1 MQSDEKRRRYFIL
14 TSGRSGSTL
23 LSAILADAGAEFA
36 MPAPQ
41 AWNAGTGAM
50 EGVDLHRASAWLR
63 SAYQISPERPPAG
76 IPRWRW
82 VVYRSFGK
90 AQVRRLLENTRY
102 IKGSDVDLMVNPAF
116 RMGFLPSVIISYRRF
131 EECAISITTMRGHT
145 TMEGLAATY
154 NRVYRNAL
162 LWLFTFGGCVV
173 GYDQLTDP
181 NDTSWVSPLAAVT
194 NLAPNQLLE
203 SRNRRLSTASRAV
216 ELAALDPSATQ
227 TFETMDALCGRVI
240 PASAAVLRA
249 QSERSRQAAPASD
262 GPRVLADL
270 APLTSGGDPELKPA
284 IARSAWA
291 RQWLRRLRA
300 ETTAYWSALVDR
312 RVPWYARISGPACIF
327 AYTVIPIDPIPDRLP
342 IIGHLDD
349 VIMVVLALALCLRLI
364 PASIKDQHRL
374 AAATRLTCR

>member
-82 VVYRSFGK
+82 GVYRSLGK
-90 AQVRRLLENTRY
+90 AQVRRLLESARY

-131 EECAISITTMRGHT
+131 EECAISSTTRRGHT
-145 TMEGLAATY
+145 TMEGLAAAY

-162 LWLFTFGGCVV
+162 LWLFSFGGCVV

-181 NDTSWVSPLAAVT
+181 NDTSWVGPLAAVT
-194 NLAPNQLLE
+194 NLPPDRLLE
-203 SRNRRLSTASRAV
+203 SRNRRLGTASRAV
-216 ELAALDPSATQ
+216 ELADLDPSTTR
-227 TFETMDALCGRVI
+227 TFQMIDALCGRVI
-240 PASAAVLRA
+240 PTSAAVLRA
-249 QSERSRQAAPASD
+249 QSERLRQAAPASD
-262 GPRVLADL
+262 APRIRAEL
-270 APLTSGGDPELKPA
+270 APLASGRHPELKPA
-284 IARSAWA
+284 IARSTWA
-291 RQWLRRLRA
+291 WLRRLRA
-300 ETTAYWSALVDR
+300 EAAAYWAALVDP

-327 AYTVIPIDPIPDRLP
+327 VYAVIPIDPIPDRLP
-342 IIGHLDD
+342 IVGHLDD
-349 VIMVVLALALCLRLI
+349 VIMIVLALALWVRLI
-364 PASIKDQHRL
+364 PAGIKEQHRAL
-374 AAATRLTCR
+374 HKTA

>member
-23 LSAILADAGAEFA
+23 LAAILADAGAEFA

-41 AWNAGTGAM
+41 AWKAGTGAM
-50 EGVDLHRASAWLR
+50 EGLDLQRAGAWLR

-76 IPRWRW
+76 IRQWRW
-82 VVYRSFGK
+82 VVYRSVGK
-90 AQVRRLLENTRY
+90 AQVRRLLENARY

-145 TMEGLAATY
+145 TMQDLAAAY

-181 NDTSWVSPLAAVT
+181 NDTSWVGPVAAVT
-194 NLAPNQLLE
+194 NLPPDQLLE
-203 SRNRRLSTASRAV
+203 SRNRRLSRASRAV

-227 TFETMDALCGRVI
+227 TFETMEALCSRVI
-240 PASAAVLRA
+240 PASAAVVRT

-262 GPRVLADL
+262 ASRVPGP
-270 APLTSGGDPELKPA
+270 TSGADPELKPV
-284 IARSAWA
+284 IARSARA

-300 ETTAYWSALVDR
+300 DAAAYCSALVDR
-312 RVPWYARISGPACIF
+312 RVPWYARISGPACILVY
-327 AYTVIPIDPIPDRLP
+327 AVIPIDPIPDRLP
-342 IIGHLDD
+342 IVGHLDD
-349 VIMVVLALALCLRLI
+349 VIMVVLALALSVRLI
-364 PASIKDQHRL
+364 PAGIKEQHRVL
-374 AAATRLTCR
+374 HKTV